1 VHSETRCLYPQLP
14 AVLPTILF
22 KTIQLQNE
30 ESNKAYVRMTIN
42 SLHAGLECACHCTF
56 LPTLRHQTMAT
67 IHCLA
72 YITNSVA
79 LEVHHCIHKSLH
91 RSLS

>member
-22 KTIQLQNE
+22 KTIKLQNE

-42 SLHAGLECACHCTF
+42 SLHASLECACHCTF

-72 YITNSVA
+72 
-79 LEVHHCIHKSLH
+79 
-91 RSLS
+91 